1 MNIKELEKLVETSF
15 ELKPGPLYIIGLND
29 SKDVKLFF
37 SIHAQY
43 LCEYLQK
50 EGIKSIIV
58 PASDI
63 DRIYKLEK
71 SYDK

>member
-37 SIHAQY
+37 FQFMHNIYVSTFKK
-43 LCEYLQK
+43 K
-50 EGIKSIIV
+50 E
-58 PASDI
+58 
-63 DRIYKLEK
+63 
-71 SYDK
+71 